1 MSRKLFF
8 IFLFLIV
15 FLVGIL
21 TPFLVNKVGFLRISS
36 NFSPS
41 IEKAFA
47 SDNSK
52 INFTPE
58 EENNIRV
65 YESVSKSVVNITT
78 IEVTYDFFF
87 EPVGEQGTGSGS
99 VLNKDGYILTNFH
112 VVDSADS
119 IQVTLFD
126 HSTHKASVVGVDRVN
141 DIAVLKIKAKRDKLF
156 PIIFGNSKKL
166 KVGQKVYAIG
176 NPFGLTGTM
185 TSGIISSLGRTIKSK
200 AGFLIDDVIQT
211 DAAINPGNSGGPLL
225 DSSGRMIGMN
235 TSIFTTSGGSIGIGF
250 AIPVNTIKRVV
261 SDLIKYGKVLRPW
274 IGIHGVD
281 ITEDLA
287 NYLNLPVKSGVLV
300 SYVDKGS
307 SAYDAGIKG
316 GNKYAIIGFYKVV
329 IGGDIIVKIN
339 NKDVE
344 DMETL
349 SSILLN
355 MRPGDTVT
363 VTLYRNGKKI
373 KIKMKLKGRNR
384 FFFL

>member
-1 MSRKLFF
+1 MKKIYF
-8 IFLFLIV
+8 IFLFFIV
-15 FLVGIL
+15 FLAGVL
-21 TPFLVNKVGFLRISS
+21 TPIILKG
-36 NFSPS
+36 NFSKTSYDRFPDGV
-41 IEKAFA
+41 EKVFA
-47 SDNSK
+47 SDNRRV
-52 INFTPE
+52 NLTPE

-65 YESVSKSVVNITT
+65 YNSVSKSVVNITT

-87 EPVGEQGTGSGS
+87 EPVGEKGTGSGS
-99 VLNKDGYILTNFH
+99 VLNKNGYILTNFH
-112 VVDSADS
+112 VVDGADS

-126 HSTHKASVVGVDRVN
+126 HSTHKANIVGIDRVN
-141 DIAVLKIKAKRDKLF
+141 DIAVLKINAKPQKLY
-156 PIIFGNSKKL
+156 PIIFGNSKSL

-250 AIPVNTIKRVV
+250 AIPANTIKRVV
-261 SDLIKYGKVLRPW
+261 GDLIKYGKVLRPW

-287 NYLNLPVKSGVLV
+287 TILRLPVTSGVLV
-300 SYVDKGS
+300 SYIDKGS
-307 SAYDAGIKG
+307 SAYDAGIRG
-316 GNKYAIIGFYKVV
+316 GDRYAKIGFYRIV
-329 IGGDIIVKIN
+329 IGGDIIVKID
-339 NKDVE
+339 NKKVE

-355 MRPGDTVT
+355 KRPGDTVV
-363 VTLYRNGKKI
+363 VTLYRDGKKI
-373 KIKMKLKGRNR
+373 KIKMKLKGRKR
-384 FFFL
+384 FFIL